1 MSLCVKNYKE
11 VSRVYFNR
19 ILYSKELDIPIDSYF
34 DSIEIEVIKSLL
46 RENRFEPEYSHVIWW
61 RIHYNQYNRII
72 RIEPIFDK

>member
-11 VSRVYFNR
+11 ASRVYFNR

-46 RENRFEPEYSHVIWW
+46 RENRFEAEYSHVIWW

>member
-1 MSLCVKNYKE
+1 MSLCVKNYRE
-11 VSRVYFNR
+11 ASRVYFNR

-46 RENRFEPEYSHVIWW
+46 RENRFEAEYSHVFWW

>member
-19 ILYSKELDIPIDSYF
+19 IFYCIELDIPIDSYF

-46 RENRFEPEYSHVIWW
+46 RENRFEAEHSHVIWW

>member
-19 ILYSKELDIPIDSYF
+19 IHYSKELDIPIDSYF

-46 RENRFEPEYSHVIWW
+46 RENRFEAEYSHVIWW

>member
-1 MSLCVKNYKE
+1 MSLCVKNYKK

-19 ILYSKELDIPIDSYF
+19 IFYSKELDIPIDSYF

-46 RENRFEPEYSHVIWW
+46 RENRFEAEHSHVIWW

-72 RIEPIFDK
+72 RIEPIFDN

>member
-1 MSLCVKNYKE
+1 MSLCVKNYEE
-11 VSRVYFNR
+11 VSRVYFNK

-46 RENRFEPEYSHVIWW
+46 RENRFEAEHSHVIWW

-72 RIEPIFDK
+72 RIEPIFDN

>member
-19 ILYSKELDIPIDSYF
+19 IFYCKELDIPIDSYF

-46 RENRFEPEYSHVIWW
+46 RENRFEAEHSHVIWW

>member
-19 ILYSKELDIPIDSYF
+19 IFYSKELDIPIDSYF

-46 RENRFEPEYSHVIWW
+46 RENRFEAEHSHVIWW

-72 RIEPIFDK
+72 RIESIFDK

>member
-19 ILYSKELDIPIDSYF
+19 IFYCIELDIPIDSYF

-46 RENRFEPEYSHVIWW
+46 RENRFEAEHSHVIWW

-72 RIEPIFDK
+72 RIEPIFDN

>member
-11 VSRVYFNR
+11 ASRVYFNR

-46 RENRFEPEYSHVIWW
+46 RENRFEAEYSHVIWW

-72 RIEPIFDK
+72 RIEPIFDN

>member
-11 VSRVYFNR
+11 ASRVYFNR

-46 RENRFEPEYSHVIWW
+46 RENRFEAEHSHVIWW